1 MRRCQS
7 LLKAVLLSLLFAPL
21 FNQAEANT
29 VVTGL
34 NVKEAILN
42 RLSEEE
48 ILAIPKV
55 SENRVYYACATKLVV
70 TPKYEGNWDT
80 VTVICPNS
88 NKVLEWSVMIRLVD
102 ATPKME
108 INSPSTPN
116 NSPKVVVLLASV
128 KKGEVLTPDII
139 TLAPPSRGSR
149 LGSFYR
155 IEDVAGRRATQ
166 SLSAMQPLRARH
178 LEYDWA
184 LTNGQPVLIV
194 QRISGLEIS
203 TIGESLDNAQIND
216 IIRVKNIKSGKIIS
230 VRVDSSKKV
239 TPIANIN

>member
-1 MRRCQS
+1 
-7 LLKAVLLSLLFAPL
+7 
-21 FNQAEANT
+21 
-29 VVTGL
+29 
-34 NVKEAILN
+34 
-42 RLSEEE
+42 
-48 ILAIPKV
+48 
-55 SENRVYYACATKLVV
+55 
-70 TPKYEGNWDT
+70 
-80 VTVICPNS
+80 
-88 NKVLEWSVMIRLVD
+88 MIRLVD

-139 TLAPPSRGSR
+139 TLAPSLRGSR

>member
-7 LLKAVLLSLLFAPL
+7 LLKAVLLSLFLMPA

-34 NVKEAILN
+34 EVKKAILN
-42 RLSEEE
+42 RLSQEE
-48 ILAIPKV
+48 IFAIPKV
-55 SENRVYYACATKLVV
+55 SENRLYYACETKLMVS
-70 TPKYEGNWDT
+70 PKYEGNWDT
-80 VTVICPNS
+80 VTVACPNS
-88 NKVLEWSVMIRLVD
+88 NKVLEWSVMIRLVG
-102 ATPKME
+102 ATPEME
-108 INSPSTPN
+108 INLSPTPN

-128 KKGEVLTPDII
+128 KKGEVLTSDII
-139 TLAPPSRGSR
+139 ALAPPSRGSQ

-184 LTNGQPVLIV
+184 LTSGQPVLIV
-194 QRISGLEIS
+194 KRISGLEIS

-216 IIRVKNIKSGKIIS
+216 IINVKNIKSGKVIS